1 MALNIRQMEILEL
14 ARATG
19 RVAVEELA
27 ERFDVTLQTI
37 RRDLGELA
45 DQGELDRVHGGAV
58 LRSGV
63 SNIGY
68 EQRRRM
74 NDAAKSAIAR
84 ACAAE
89 IPDNSSVIINLG
101 TTTEAVARELLNHR
115 NLTVITNNMNVA
127 NILVANDSC
136 EIMVAGGALRR
147 SDGGLVGDLT
157 TEFMAQFKP
166 DFAIIGASALDADGD
181 LLDFD
186 MAEVRVS
193 RAIAGLARRTFLVTD
208 ISKLERSAPVR
219 IIPMSEVDSVFV
231 DAPLPPDL
239 ARQCVEWGTQVI
251 VAPPRR

>member
-1 MALNIRQMEILEL
+1 MNIRQMEILEI
-14 ARATG
+14 ARASG
-19 RVAVEELA
+19 RVGVEELA

-45 DQGELDRVHGGAV
+45 DHGMLDRIHGGAIM
-58 LRSGV
+58 RSGV

-68 EQRRRM
+68 AERRRM
-74 NDAAKSAIAR
+74 HEDAKAAIAR
-84 ACAAE
+84 ACAAR
-89 IPDNSSVIINLG
+89 IPDNSSIIINLG
-101 TTTEAVARELLNHR
+101 TTTEAVARELLGHR

-127 NILVANDSC
+127 NILVGNDSC
-136 EIMVAGGALRR
+136 EIVVAGGALRR

-166 DFAIIGASALDADGD
+166 DYAIIGASALDADGD

-193 RAIAGLARRTFLVTD
+193 RAIAGLARKCFLVTD

-219 IIPMSEVDSVFV
+219 IISMSDLDTVFV
-231 DAPLPPDL
+231 DRPLPDAL
-239 ARQCVEWGTQVI
+239 MRKCGEWQTAVVI
-251 VAPPRR
+251 AC

>member
-1 MALNIRQMEILEL
+1 MALNIRQMEILDL

-19 RVAVEELA
+19 RVGVEELA

-45 DQGELDRVHGGAV
+45 DQGMLDRVHGGAV
-58 LRSGV
+58 MRSGV

-68 EQRRRM
+68 DERRRM
-74 NDAAKSAIAR
+74 NEDAKAAIAR

-89 IPDNSSVIINLG
+89 IPDNSSIIINLG
-101 TTTEAVARELLNHR
+101 TTTEAVARELLGHR

-166 DFAIIGASALDADGD
+166 DFGIIGTSALDADGD

-193 RAIAGLARRTFLVTD
+193 RAIASLARKTYLVTD

-219 IIPMSEVDSVFV
+219 IISMADLDTVFV
-231 DAPLPPDL
+231 DKPLPKALTRKCAEWKTRVIL
-239 ARQCVEWGTQVI
+239 AG
-251 VAPPRR
+251 

>member
-19 RVAVEELA
+19 RVAVEDLA

-45 DQGELDRVHGGAV
+45 DQGVLDRVHGGAV
-58 LRSGV
+58 IRSGV

-68 EQRRRM
+68 EERRRM
-74 NDAAKSAIAR
+74 HEDAKAAVAR
-84 ACAAE
+84 ACAAR
-89 IPDNSSVIINLG
+89 IPDNSSIIINLG
-101 TTTEAVARELLNHR
+101 TTTEAVARELLTHR

-127 NILVANDSC
+127 NILVANESC

-166 DFAIIGASALDADGD
+166 DFAIIGTSALDADGD

-193 RAIAGLARRTFLVTD
+193 RAIAALARRTCLVTD

-219 IIPMSEVDSVFV
+219 IISMRDLDMVFV
-231 DAPLPPDL
+231 DQNLPAPLMQKC
-239 ARQCVEWGTQVI
+239 AEWDTQVI
-251 VAPPRR
+251 VAD